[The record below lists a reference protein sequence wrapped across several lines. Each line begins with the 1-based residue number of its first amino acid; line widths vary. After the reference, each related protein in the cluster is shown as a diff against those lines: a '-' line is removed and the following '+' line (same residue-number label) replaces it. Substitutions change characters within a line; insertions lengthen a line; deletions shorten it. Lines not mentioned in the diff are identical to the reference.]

1 MPAGAL
7 PSGVPSRTPSTLSAH
22 SSTLLIAPDTYRMR
36 NKLIGERPAHH
47 LYCCSCRPWRPRYV
61 DACPLALGLFRKMRT
76 FFDIACRNRA
86 NENFSPLPTAC
97 DEIPPV
103 SLPRSWFFITPS
115 AVCPVCA
122 ATCAAIQT
130 YMSWHAI
137 THFCLSTCTRIH
149 LSMCVCAF
157 VARRPVERRW
167 AAR

>member
-36 NKLIGERPAHH
+36 NKLMGERPAYH
-47 LYCCSCRPWRPRYV
+47 LCRCSCRHWRPRYV
-61 DACPLALGLFRKMRT
+61 DACPLALGLFRRQRT

-122 ATCAAIQT
+122 ATCAAMEMVRTPPIFF
-130 YMSWHAI
+130 S
-137 THFCLSTCTRIH
+137 R
-149 LSMCVCAF
+149 
-157 VARRPVERRW
+157 
-167 AAR
+167 AARPAHGSKSASLSARLTPLPSQAHTS